1 MNNGIYAGPPVTK
14 KPCVHDSRRLDGW
27 LDTCCMKCGA
37 DGYWR
42 EGSNVLPVDLDAH
55 IHPCG
60 KILLREKTPPKRSR
74 EMPRLLKPLKEFGD
88 QLVNR

>member
-42 EGSNVLPVDLDAH
+42 RAATFFPS
-55 IHPCG
+55 IW
-60 KILLREKTPPKRSR
+60 TPTFTPAARFSSARRSLGGRVRSR
-74 EMPRLLKPLKEFGD
+74 
-88 QLVNR
+88 VC